1 MRIGLCQI
9 VSGPNP
15 AKNLELVR
23 EGVRVAAERGAE
35 LAVFPEATMAC
46 FGGPRLA
53 DLAEP
58 LDGPWAIEVGKVA
71 KAAGV
76 RVIAGM
82 FTPARDGRV
91 YNTLLITGGDGPVG
105 YHKIHLFDAFGFTE
119 SKNVAPGEELVTI
132 EVGGVTVGVTTCYDI
147 RFPELFRALADKGAS
162 VIVTSA
168 SWGSG
173 PGKREQWE
181 LLTRARALDAT
192 TWLVA
197 TGQADPATTGV
208 ETAGAAPTGIGHSM
222 VVDPFGTVHA
232 SLGAA
237 PEVLVVT
244 IEPQLVEKA
253 RQQIPV
259 LANRRLSF
267 RPSDVGSK

>member
-15 AKNLELVR
+15 VKNLELVR
-23 EGVRVAAERGAE
+23 EGVRVAAGQGAE
-35 LAVFPEATMAC
+35 LVVFPEATMAC

-58 LDGPWAIEVGKVA
+58 LDGPWATEVGKAA

-76 RVIAGM
+76 RVIVGM
-82 FTPARDGRV
+82 FTPAPDGRV
-91 YNTLLITGGDGPVG
+91 YNTLLITGGNAPMG

-119 SKNVAPGEELVTI
+119 SKNVAPGEALVTL
-132 EVGGVTVGVTTCYDI
+132 EVGGVTVGVTTCYDV

-162 VIVTSA
+162 VIVTAA

-197 TGQADPATTGV
+197 CGQADPATLGTKSGV
-208 ETAGAAPTGIGHSM
+208 ETTGTAPTGVGYST

-244 IEPQLVEKA
+244 IEPTLVEKA

-259 LANRRLSF
+259 LANRRL
-267 RPSDVGSK
+267 

>member
-9 VSGPNP
+9 VSGPDP
-15 AKNLELVR
+15 VKNLDLVR
-23 EGVRVAAERGAE
+23 EGVRMAADQGAE
-35 LAVFPEATMAC
+35 LVVFPEATMAC

-58 LDGPWAIEVGKVA
+58 LDGPWATEVGKAA
-71 KAAGV
+71 KEAGV
-76 RVIAGM
+76 LVIAGM
-82 FTPARDGRV
+82 FTPAEDGRV
-91 YNTLLITGGDGPVG
+91 HNTLLITSGDSPVG

-119 SKNVAPGEELVTI
+119 SKNVAPGDELVAI
-132 EVGGVTVGVTTCYDI
+132 EVGGVTVGITTCYDV
-147 RFPELFRALADKGAS
+147 RFPELFRALADNGAS
-162 VIVTSA
+162 VIVTAA

-197 TGQADPATTGV
+197 CGQADPASVGV
-208 ETAGAAPTGIGHSM
+208 ETTGTAPTGVGHSA
-222 VVDPFGTVHA
+222 VIDPFGTVHA
-232 SLGAA
+232 SLGAE
-237 PEVLVVT
+237 PELLVVS
-244 IEPQLVEKA
+244 IDPQLVDPA

-259 LANRRLSF
+259 LANRRL
-267 RPSDVGSK
+267 